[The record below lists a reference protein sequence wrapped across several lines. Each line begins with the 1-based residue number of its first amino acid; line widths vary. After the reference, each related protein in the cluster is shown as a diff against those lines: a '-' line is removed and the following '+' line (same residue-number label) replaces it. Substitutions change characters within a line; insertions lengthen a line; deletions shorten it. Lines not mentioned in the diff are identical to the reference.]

1 MNILY
6 INHYAGSV
14 SMGMEFRPYYL
25 AKEWQKKGHK
35 VRIIAADYSHLRK
48 QNPVVS
54 KNFEIQE
61 IDGIEYQWIKTNTYE
76 GNGVSRAIT
85 MAQFCTAL
93 MTGSKKI
100 ANDFK
105 PDVVISS
112 STYPL
117 DAYPARKIANI
128 AKAKHIHE
136 VHDMWPAT
144 LYEIGGMSKTN
155 PFVVAMQIGENYAY
169 KNCDELV
176 SLLSNAK
183 PYMVTHGLKSRK
195 FHCLKNGIVESEWET
210 KDPLPEEHRKLL
222 EGLRNDGKL
231 VVGYF
236 GGHALSNA
244 LDTIIDVAKEMQGE
258 KDIAFVLTGD
268 GDEKA
273 RIQERVRSEKVDNVS
288 FLPPIAKTAVP
299 SLLELYDI
307 ALVTAANSPLYRFGI
322 CMNKIF
328 DAMMAGIPIVL
339 SVNADN
345 TPVEEADCGIVV
357 KTGEKKEIVD
367 AVRNILGKDEKER
380 KRIGDKGKALVMEK
394 YTYESI
400 ANDFLTIMNDK

>member
-85 MAQFCTAL
+85 MAQFCKAL

-288 FLPPIAKTAVP
+288 FLPQIAKTAVP

>member
-85 MAQFCTAL
+85 MAQFCKAL

>member
-14 SMGMEFRPYYL
+14 SMGMEFRPNYL